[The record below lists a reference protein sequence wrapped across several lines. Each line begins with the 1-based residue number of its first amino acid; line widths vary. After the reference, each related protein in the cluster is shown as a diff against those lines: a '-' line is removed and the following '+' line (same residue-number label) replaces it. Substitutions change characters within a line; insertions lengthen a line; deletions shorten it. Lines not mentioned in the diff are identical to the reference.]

1 MVITGMKVFKFVT
14 IFSMLYLII
23 KIAVGI
29 YNGKAELID
38 TDVMLIVST
47 ALIYLSVSQSKKKV
61 YQTKSRSREDVNE

>member
-47 ALIYLSVSQSKKKV
+47 ALIYLSVSQSRKKSA
-61 YQTKSRSREDVNE
+61 QNKSRLREDVSE

>member
-47 ALIYLSVSQSKKKV
+47 ALIYLSVSQSRKKSAQNK
-61 YQTKSRSREDVNE
+61 KWIKRGC

>member
-47 ALIYLSVSQSKKKV
+47 ALIYLSVSQSRKKSAQNK
-61 YQTKSRSREDVNE
+61 K

>member
-1 MVITGMKVFKFVT
+1 MKVFKFVT

-47 ALIYLSVSQSKKKV
+47 ALIYLSVSQSRKKSAQNK
-61 YQTKSRSREDVNE
+61 K

>member
-1 MVITGMKVFKFVT
+1 
-14 IFSMLYLII
+14 MLYLII

-47 ALIYLSVSQSKKKV
+47 ALIYLSVSQSRKKSAQNK
-61 YQTKSRSREDVNE
+61 K

>member
-23 KIAVGI
+23 KITVGI

-47 ALIYLSVSQSKKKV
+47 ALIYLSVSQSRKKSAQNK
-61 YQTKSRSREDVNE
+61 K